1 MTQTATRLP
10 AMHTVGVTVNGT
22 HYSREVEPRQLLVY
36 FVREQLGLTGTSGPG
51 LALKSEAIGLA
62 VMTFVGGG
70 MQYVK
75 SLFD

>member
-1 MTQTATRLP
+1 MTTAQFVIAVFAVLIAGLMLP
-10 AMHTVGVTVNGT
+10 LSHAAR
-22 HYSREVEPRQLLVY
+22 SFLFLL
-36 FVREQLGLTGTSGPG
+36 L
-51 LALKSEAIGLA
+51 IGLA